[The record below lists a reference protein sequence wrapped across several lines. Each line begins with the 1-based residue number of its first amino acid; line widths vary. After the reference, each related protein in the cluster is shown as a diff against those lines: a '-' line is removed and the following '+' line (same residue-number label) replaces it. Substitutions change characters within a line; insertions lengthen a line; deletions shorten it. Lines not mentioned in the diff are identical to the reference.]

1 MFMNK
6 VTGLISSDI
15 AYMWNLK
22 NGTNELILQN
32 RTGVTDIENTLWL
45 PGRKWGGGGKLRD

>member
-6 VTGLISSDI
+6 VTGLISNDI

-22 NGTNELILQN
+22 NGTNELICKTELESQIQK
-32 RTGVTDIENTLWL
+32 TPYGSQGVN
-45 PGRKWGGGGKLRD
+45 GVGVGKLRD